1 LVHVSLRV
9 VWVYRQSRYVAL
21 LTTDLSL
28 SVEQIIEFY
37 SVRWKIEARFK
48 EIKQET
54 GSANSQA
61 RNADAVSNHLN
72 FCMMVTTL
80 IWIYADRFQN
90 EPDRRREIRAKARV
104 AFSDVRIII
113 ADVALDPNFQSVC
126 HRLTQTVQ
134 NSFIKRL
141 LRMVS

>member
-1 LVHVSLRV
+1 
-9 VWVYRQSRYVAL
+9 VAL

-61 RNADAVSNHLN
+61 RNADTVSNHLN

-80 IWIYADRFQN
+80 IWICADRLQN
-90 EPDRRREIRAKARV
+90 EPDRQRGIRGRNSI

-113 ADVALDPNFQSVC
+113 ADAALDPNFQSVC

-134 NSFIKRL
+134 NSFIKIL
-141 LRMVS
+141 LRMVP

>member
-1 LVHVSLRV
+1 
-9 VWVYRQSRYVAL
+9 VAL

-37 SVRWKIEARFK
+37 SVRWKIEAGFK

-54 GSANSQA
+54 GSARSQI
-61 RNADAVSNHLN
+61 RNADAASSHLN

-80 IWIYADRFQN
+80 IWIYADHLQN
-90 EPDRRREIRAKARV
+90 EPDRRREIRARARV

-126 HRLTQTVQ
+126 HRLT
-134 NSFIKRL
+134 
-141 LRMVS
+141 